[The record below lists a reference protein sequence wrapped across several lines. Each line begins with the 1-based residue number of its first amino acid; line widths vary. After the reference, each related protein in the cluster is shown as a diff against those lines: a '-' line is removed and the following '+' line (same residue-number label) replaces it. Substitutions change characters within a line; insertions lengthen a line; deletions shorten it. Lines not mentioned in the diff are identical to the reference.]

1 MADTPRTWSIMQA
14 LQARLQ
20 QILIANGYRTD
31 AGADVRLEKS
41 QLGTGTRLTVYA
53 GQVTHPDGTLRNERE
68 FALVVEG
75 TVPVELEDAQ
85 QQIIALAEDV
95 EEAFDTFVPMPGAL
109 PLTFHESLFLDCP
122 EGMPAM
128 AVQLMFGTRFR
139 R

>member
-1 MADTPRTWSIMQA
+1 MADTPRTWAIMQA

-20 QILIANGYRTD
+20 QIRVANGYRTD

-53 GQVTHPDGTLRNERE
+53 GQVTRPDGTLRNERE
-68 FALVVEG
+68 FTVVVEG
-75 TVPVELEDAQ
+75 TVPVELDDAQ
-85 QQIIALAEDV
+85 QLIVALAEDV
-95 EEAFDTFVPMPGAL
+95 EDVLDPFVAMPNAL

>member
-41 QLGTGTRLTVYA
+41 QLAPAPRLTLYA
-53 GQVTHPDGTLRNERE
+53 QQVTHPDGTLRNERE
-68 FALVVEG
+68 FTVIVEA
-75 TVPVELEDAQ
+75 TVPVELDTAQELIVAIVEDIEDA
-85 QQIIALAEDV
+85 LDG
-95 EEAFDTFVPMPGAL
+95 FVAMPNAL
-109 PLTFHESLFLDCP
+109 PLAFHESLFLDCP

-128 AVQLMFGTRFR
+128 AAQLMFGTRFR

>member
-1 MADTPRTWSIMQA
+1 MADTPRTWAIMQA

-20 QILIANGYRTD
+20 LIRVANGYRTD
-31 AGADVRLEKS
+31 AGADVRLDKS
-41 QLGTGTRLTVYA
+41 QLAAAPRLTLYA

-68 FALVVEG
+68 FTVVVEG
-75 TVPVELEDAQ
+75 TVPVDLDDAQ
-85 QQIIALAEDV
+85 QLIVALTEDV
-95 EEAFDTFVPMPGAL
+95 EDALDAFVAMPGAL
-109 PLTFHESLFLDCP
+109 PLTFHESLFLECP